1 MEMNN
6 SKNTLLNGIEKD
18 IEKILHSYIKVESY
32 SNTLKEKGV
41 EKFFLNYFS
50 NIKYFS
56 NTPNSYGTYP
66 IEGDSL
72 NRSVCYA
79 MLKGNGKDTIVF
91 VHHYDIVSI
100 EDFKLLKEFAFS
112 PDKLKVELMKIKRT
126 LNKDVQKDLDENTFL
141 FGRGV
146 CDMKGGGS
154 IQMALMK
161 RYSEINNFSGNLIL
175 LAVPDEENLSAGMR
189 AAVKLLDKLKNN
201 NGFNYKLMI
210 NSEPHQR
217 KDFTKGTLSEGSVGK
232 IMPFIYVRGVLAHA
246 GKVFEGLNPLN
257 ILCSIVKK
265 TELNMDLSDFVG
277 NEVAPPPTWLYLR
290 DGKEQYDVSMP
301 LSTKGCLSYLT
312 LNQNPQDVLKK
323 IKEICIESFDE
334 VLESMNS
341 NYSKFTVATN
351 QPKNKLPWKTKV
363 VNYLELYSEAKNSY
377 GEKFEKDYRNKLDM
391 LESKI
396 NKNEISIIDS
406 NFELVEF
413 IYGYIDDI
421 SPRVVYGLIPPYYPN
436 VSNLYFDKLDL
447 SIKNISKTLNDY
459 TEEEFNQT
467 YTSEYFYTG
476 ISDLSYSSIT
486 SSESVLKSL
495 ESSMPLFGRLYN
507 IPIDEV
513 ARISMPCI
521 NIGPWGKDFH
531 KLTERVSVEDLYE
544 RTPKIINKA
553 ISIVFGST
561 LC

>member
-1 MEMNN
+1 MNN

-18 IEKILHSYIKVESY
+18 IETILHSYIKVESY
-32 SNTLKEKGV
+32 SNTSKEKGV

-79 MLKGNGKDTIVF
+79 MLKGKGEDTIVF

-100 EDFKLLKEFAFS
+100 EDFKLLKEYAFF
-112 PDKLKVELMKIKRT
+112 PDKLKVELMKIKTT

-175 LAVPDEENLSAGMR
+175 IAVPDEENLSAGMR
-189 AAVKLLDKLKNN
+189 AAIKLLDKLKNN
-201 NGFNYKLMI
+201 HGFNYKLMI

-217 KDFTKGTLSEGSVGK
+217 KDFAKGIFSEGSVGK

-257 ILCSIVKK
+257 ILSSIVKK
-265 TELNMDLSDFVG
+265 TELNMDLSDVVG

-334 VLESMNS
+334 VLKSMNS

-363 VNYLELYSEAKNSY
+363 VNYLELYSEAKNSH
-377 GEKFEKDYRNKLDM
+377 GEKFEKDYRNKLEM

-447 SIKNISKTLNDY
+447 SIKNISKTLNDF
-459 TEEEFNQT
+459 TEKEFNQT
-467 YTSEYFYTG
+467 YASEYFYTG

-486 SSESVLKSL
+486 SSDSVLKSL

-507 IPIDEV
+507 IPIDEI

-553 ISIVFGST
+553 ISIVFGIT
-561 LC
+561 LG

>member
-1 MEMNN
+1 MNN
-6 SKNTLLNGIEKD
+6 IKNTLLNGIEKD

-32 SNTLKEKGV
+32 SNTLKEKEV

-50 NIKYFS
+50 KIDYFR

-72 NRSVCYA
+72 NRLVCYA
-79 MLKGNGKDTIVF
+79 MLKGKGEDTIVF

-100 EDFKLLKEFAFS
+100 EDFKLLKEFAFF
-112 PDKLKVELMKIKRT
+112 PEKLKVELMKIKST

-175 LAVPDEENLSAGMR
+175 IAVPDEENLSAGMR
-189 AAVKLLDKLKNN
+189 SAIKLLDQFKNN
-201 NGFNYKLMI
+201 HGFNYKLMI

-217 KDFTKGTLSEGSVGK
+217 KDFTKGIFSEGSVGK

-257 ILCSIVKK
+257 ILSSIVKK
-265 TELNMDLSDFVG
+265 TELNMDLSDVVG

-363 VNYLELYSEAKNSY
+363 VNFLELYSEAKNSY
-377 GEKFEKDYRNKLDM
+377 GEKFEKDYRNKLEM

-447 SIKNISKTLNDY
+447 SIKNIRKTLNDF
-459 TEEEFNQT
+459 TEKEFNQT

-486 SSESVLKSL
+486 SSEGVLKSL
-495 ESSMPLFGRLYN
+495 ESSMPLFGKLYN

-553 ISIVFGST
+553 ISIIFGST
-561 LC
+561 LG